1 MTDQAR
7 NAKRYAT
14 SQQLLVRC
22 ETWGEFVA
30 LYATDVSQGGMFV
43 VTDDPP
49 PVLSEVELRLV
60 LPEGHEMPLRARV
73 VHVIE
78 PAQAAHARREPGV
91 GIELIGLDGPT
102 REQIH
107 QLVEFARWQGTS
119 LAPTATLASHMFE
132 LNAGASP
139 AQVMQSLAPAQA
151 APNAPVNATPREA
164 IPSARVINGETG
176 SSGVR
181 RASSVPARQEGAQ
194 TSSSGAPRKRRQE
207 SDPTS
212 ASPSKRASAEPAAP
226 PAAPPPPPPKPTDM
240 LQLKIGMS
248 HLAAKRFGEAHKH
261 LQKMLEANP
270 GDPEV
275 IKWLYTTI
283 ARKAVQSNDE
293 AGARQAYEKV
303 LSISEDVHEAR
314 KYVRELE
321 QRKRIESLPFGR
333 FFAKKK

>member
-1 MTDQAR
+1 MTDQGR

-73 VHVIE
+73 VHMIE
-78 PAQAAHARREPGV
+78 PTQAAHARREPGV

-139 AQVMQSLAPAQA
+139 AQVMQSLHP
-151 APNAPVNATPREA
+151 PSAPVSAIPGEA
-164 IPSARVINGETG
+164 IPSARIINGETG

-181 RASSVPARQEGAQ
+181 RASSLPAGQEGAR
-194 TSSSGAPRKRRQE
+194 TSSGAPRKRRPE
-207 SDPTS
+207 SGPAT

-226 PAAPPPPPPKPTDM
+226 PAPRPPKPTDM

-261 LQKMLEANP
+261 LQKMLETNP

-275 IKWLYTTI
+275 MKWLYTTM

-303 LSISEDVHEAR
+303 LSIHEDVHEAR
-314 KYVRELE
+314 KYLRELE
-321 QRKRIESLPFGR
+321 QRKRIASLPFGR